1 MVSHTLSSVF
11 TNSHY
16 DNYNRNSDRNQG
28 RKEEKEMLD
37 LVCAL
42 AELDGESQHDEH

>member
-1 MVSHTLSSVF
+1 MVSHTPSSVF

-16 DNYNRNSDRNQG
+16 GNYNRNSDGNQG
-28 RKEEKEMLD
+28 RKEEKEMFA
-37 LVCAL
+37 LVCAS